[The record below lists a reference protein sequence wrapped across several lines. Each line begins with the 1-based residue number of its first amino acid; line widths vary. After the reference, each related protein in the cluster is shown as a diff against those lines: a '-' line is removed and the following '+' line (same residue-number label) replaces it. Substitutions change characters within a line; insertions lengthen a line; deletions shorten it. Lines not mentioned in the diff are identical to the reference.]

1 MRRASSG
8 AGAGTGGGAG
18 SPGAKKSIQTAGDG
32 RPRRAGR
39 VGGVCAAGRPR
50 SPLPAARP
58 ARAPLAPQP
67 PSRTQ
72 PPMSVLVA
80 ALARRGP
87 RAALVARGGGGGPV
101 SLNKPAAQKV
111 GLM

>member
-1 MRRASSG
+1 M
-8 AGAGTGGGAG
+8 AG
-18 SPGAKKSIQTAGDG
+18 
-32 RPRRAGR
+32 RAGPAEWE
-39 VGGVCAAGRPR
+39 VGAAAGRPR
-50 SPLPAARP
+50 SPLPAARLA

-67 PSRTQ
+67 PSRPQ
-72 PPMSVLVA
+72 PPMSAMVA

-111 GLM
+111 GLMEGG